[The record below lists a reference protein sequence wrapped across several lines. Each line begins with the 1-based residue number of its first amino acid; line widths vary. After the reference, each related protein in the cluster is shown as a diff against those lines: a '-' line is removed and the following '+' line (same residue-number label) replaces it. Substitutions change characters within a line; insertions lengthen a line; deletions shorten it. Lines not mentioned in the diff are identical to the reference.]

1 MKASILLLG
10 VLFFCTQCTGGS
22 PPSEPKE
29 AQQDTAKQSLKPQKT
44 TNSQDQN
51 DNYLINPENSASL
64 RAYIDPETGEF
75 ITPAEQGVP
84 AAEMRAPQAAFST
97 SHDNLVEI
105 PSPVAGGGTMV
116 DLKGRFRSPLTATI
130 DSSGKINIGHHS
142 IEGGKE

>member
-1 MKASILLLG
+1 MKASALLFGFL
-10 VLFFCTQCTGGS
+10 LFCAQCTGGS
-22 PPSEPKE
+22 PPSGPKE
-29 AQQDTAKQSLKPQKT
+29 AQRATAKKSLKPQKT
-44 TNSQDQN
+44 NNIQDQN
-51 DNYLINPENSASL
+51 DNPLFKPENSAST

-75 ITPAEQGVP
+75 ITPPEPQVP
-84 AAEMRAPQAAFST
+84 ATEMLAPQAAFST